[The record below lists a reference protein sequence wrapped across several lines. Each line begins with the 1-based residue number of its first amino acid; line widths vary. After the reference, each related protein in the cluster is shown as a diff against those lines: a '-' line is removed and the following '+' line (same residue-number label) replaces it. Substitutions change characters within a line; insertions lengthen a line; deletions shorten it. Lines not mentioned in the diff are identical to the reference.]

1 MERKKS
7 ISDLEEFL
15 NGLKYSF
22 LTMSLVSASLVAP
35 YVIQEVIRP
44 VAQNV
49 KECLVD
55 YHNAYSGITIP
66 MN

>member
-7 ISDLEEFL
+7 PSDLELFL

-35 YVIQEVIRP
+35 YVIHEIAKP
-44 VAQNV
+44 IIQNV
-49 KECLVD
+49 SRCLVD
-55 YHNAYSGITIP
+55 YHDTYSKITIP